1 MATPG
6 DGKRLRKVLDETD
19 VRIIDELNE
28 DGRRSFAAIARNLG
42 LNEATVRTRFARLAR
57 RGVIQVVLVADALAL
72 GLVFAEVGVRVR
84 GTSVASVVSHL
95 EDVPEIDYISVCTG
109 SFDLLIEV
117 VCTDNDHMLRVL
129 EESVRTAPGVDSI
142 ETFTILDVPKHSYR
156 WTRLLASG

>member
-1 MATPG
+1 MSDR
-6 DGKRLRKVLDETD
+6 DGKPLRKVLDEVD
-19 VRIIDELNE
+19 VAIIDELNE

-42 LNEATVRTRFARLAR
+42 LSEATVRSRFARLSR
-57 RGVIQVVLVADALAL
+57 RGVVQVVLVADALAL

-84 GTSVASVVSHL
+84 GSTIARVVTQL

-109 SFDLLIEV
+109 SFDLLIEI
-117 VCTDNDHMLRVL
+117 VCIDNDHMLRVL
-129 EESVRTAPGVDSI
+129 EERVRTAPGVDSI